1 VVTLLAGACAR
12 EPPPPPKPARADV
25 VLPVETRTIES
36 VVPRQAT
43 LETLLR
49 QHQLSS
55 DLVQAAI
62 EATHAVFNPKQL
74 RASRPYRLVLSVD
87 GFLREFEYQIDADR
101 FLRIICPNRE
111 EPARLEAAVVPYDKH
126 VSVVAIRGRIDA
138 EHPSI
143 IAAMAA
149 AGERVQLAIALAELF
164 SGQVDFENDLQPGDS
179 FDVLFETSTY
189 QDQFAGYGA
198 ILGAR
203 LTNNRRE
210 HQAYRFV
217 NPVTQKAG
225 FYDEQGR
232 SLKRFV
238 LASPLRFTPRVTSG
252 FSRSRLHPIYRT
264 YRAHLGVDYAAPVGA
279 PVVAVANGVVVSAGW
294 AGGGGRQVHIRHG
307 SGLESYYLHLSAFG
321 PGIRSGVG
329 VDQGQLIGRVGATGD
344 ATGPHLDYRLKKN
357 GVFVDPRREH
367 AKQPPG
373 EPIPAALLADFKR
386 VSSRAQEQISIAL
399 AANAASSSPTAS
411 SAPASPADSAESARA
426 AAESARAGAESARS
440 ASVKAKQ

>member
-1 VVTLLAGACAR
+1 VVTLTAGACAK
-12 EPPPPPKPARADV
+12 EPSPPPAPKAARVDV
-25 VLPVETRTIES
+25 VLPVETRTIEA

-49 QHQLSS
+49 QHQLPS

-62 EATHAVFNPKQL
+62 EATRSVFNPKQI
-74 RASRPYRLVLSVD
+74 RASRPYRLVVSVD
-87 GFLREFEYQIDADR
+87 GLLREFEYQIDADR
-101 FLRIICPNRE
+101 FLRIICPNRD
-111 EPARLEAAVVPYDKH
+111 EPSHLEATVLSYDKKL
-126 VSVVAIRGRIDA
+126 SVVAIRGRIDS

-143 IAAMAA
+143 ISAMAA

-164 SGQVDFENDLQPGDS
+164 AGQVDFENDLQPGDS

-189 QDQFAGYGA
+189 QDQFAGYGV

-203 LTNNRRE
+203 LTNSGRE

-217 NPVTQKAG
+217 NPSTQKAG
-225 FYDEQGR
+225 YYDEQGR

-294 AGGGGRQVHIRHG
+294 AGGGGRQVHIRHAG
-307 SGLESYYLHLSAFG
+307 GLESYYLHLSAFAS
-321 PGIRSGVG
+321 GIRAGVG
-329 VDQGQLIGRVGATGD
+329 VDQGRLIGRVGASGD

-373 EPIPAALLADFKR
+373 EPIPAAFLGDFKR
-386 VSSRAQEQISIAL
+386 ASNRVHEQISIAL
-399 AANAASSSPTAS
+399 AADAAPLPSAIAAS
-411 SAPASPADSAESARA
+411 SAPSE
-426 AAESARAGAESARS
+426 GS
-440 ASVKAKQ
+440 ASAKARQ